1 MGVVELGKVVQG
13 RGCACVV
20 WAEEEFVLGVSHSSL
35 VERLTDCPG
44 PPVERL
50 S

>member
-13 RGCACVV
+13 GGCVCVV
-20 WAEEEFVLGVSHSSL
+20 WAKDFLTDCQGPL
-35 VERLTDCPG
+35 VERL
-44 PPVERL
+44 